1 VRAGEASVYVR
12 ECGLSNPAIR
22 SLRGAVG
29 PPSSRPGDGTGNR
42 LCSTT
47 GFARGATATAQP
59 MLKQPTPDVVGNWP
73 RRDDG
78 ERLELFGCQGHQCGC
93 SMSGSPGLWLHLWLR
108 HDPPT
113 IERRTRDADVAHLT
127 QSRFLS
133 LFPHDETTQPP
144 VRCFSLRNQYLF
156 RRGYGPRDWRA
167 N

>member
-1 VRAGEASVYVR
+1 
-12 ECGLSNPAIR
+12 
-22 SLRGAVG
+22 
-29 PPSSRPGDGTGNR
+29 
-42 LCSTT
+42 
-47 GFARGATATAQP
+47 

-93 SMSGSPGLWLHLWLR
+93 SMSGSHGLWLHLWLR

-133 LFPHDETTQPP
+133 LFPHDENHTTSSALLLPP
-144 VRCFSLRNQYLF
+144 KPVSVPEGIWSTRLESELTDAEYARRLDELDRLLNDPDVPMEPTKVWSLLAEIVQQD
-156 RRGYGPRDWRA
+156 RGSARDAVPGSRQQSESR
-167 N
+167 